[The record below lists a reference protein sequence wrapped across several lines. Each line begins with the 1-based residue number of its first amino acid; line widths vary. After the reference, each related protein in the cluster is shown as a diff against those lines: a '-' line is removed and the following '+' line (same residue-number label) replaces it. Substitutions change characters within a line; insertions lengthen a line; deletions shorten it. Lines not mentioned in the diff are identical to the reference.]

1 MASKHSLRST
11 LRPTEAGPKAMGPA
25 MVRLGRDLKSSS
37 QRLPYLLLHAW
48 IIFEMKDDEK
58 ESLLKERRKVSENRR
73 PLAERMRPCT
83 ILEVFGQEHILG
95 KGCLLPNLIKENRVG
110 NLILAG
116 PPGSGKTTLATVIAA
131 ESRCKILK
139 INAVTSNVAELRD
152 ALKLARYYGSANCY
166 LFIDEIHR
174 FNKAQQDLLLPDV
187 ESGNARLIGA
197 TTHNPRYYVIDPL
210 LSRCHLFTLE
220 PLSVPVIEGSLRVA
234 LNDCERGLG
243 SRSCEAD
250 KVILEQIALLAEGD
264 LRRGYNFLETIVEA
278 LPVGAKLTDQELA
291 VFSRERNIRYDRDED
306 EHYDTASAFIKSMRG
321 NDPDAALYW
330 LAKMLAGGEDPR
342 FIARRLVIFASEDV
356 GLADSRALLLAD
368 AAFRA
373 CEIIGLPECELN
385 LAHVTIF
392 LATCPKSNSSTL
404 AIGKAKRAIREKSLQ
419 SIPSAIRDRH
429 GRNKKNRSGNE
440 NFYLYSHDFPEN
452 VSGQDYLDEQLE
464 LYSPKNSGAEVAIG
478 ERLSLWK
485 SMRRDLQA

>member
-1 MASKHSLRST
+1 
-11 LRPTEAGPKAMGPA
+11 MGPA

-131 ESRCKILK
+131 ESGCKILK

-385 LAHVTIF
+385 LAHATIF

-404 AIGKAKRAIREKSLQ
+404 AIGKAKRAIREKPLQ

-429 GRNKKNRSGNE
+429 GRNKKKRSGNE

-452 VSGQDYLDEQLE
+452 ISGQDYLDEQLE
-464 LYSPKNSGAEVAIG
+464 LYSPKDSGAEVAIG

>member
-1 MASKHSLRST
+1 
-11 LRPTEAGPKAMGPA
+11 
-25 MVRLGRDLKSSS
+25 
-37 QRLPYLLLHAW
+37 
-48 IIFEMKDDEK
+48 MKDDEK
-58 ESLLKERRKVSENRR
+58 ESLLEERGKVSENRR

-278 LPVGAKLTDQELA
+278 
-291 VFSRERNIRYDRDED
+291 
-306 EHYDTASAFIKSMRG
+306 
-321 NDPDAALYW
+321 
-330 LAKMLAGGEDPR
+330 
-342 FIARRLVIFASEDV
+342 
-356 GLADSRALLLAD
+356 
-368 AAFRA
+368 
-373 CEIIGLPECELN
+373 
-385 LAHVTIF
+385 
-392 LATCPKSNSSTL
+392 
-404 AIGKAKRAIREKSLQ
+404 
-419 SIPSAIRDRH
+419 
-429 GRNKKNRSGNE
+429 
-440 NFYLYSHDFPEN
+440 
-452 VSGQDYLDEQLE
+452 
-464 LYSPKNSGAEVAIG
+464 
-478 ERLSLWK
+478 
-485 SMRRDLQA
+485 

>member
-1 MASKHSLRST
+1 MSVAINPAIHGSRTQSNGARNGTVVSVSEIIITT
-11 LRPTEAGPKAMGPA
+11 LAAIAGPCFD
-25 MVRLGRDLKSSS
+25 V
-37 QRLPYLLLHAW
+37 
-48 IIFEMKDDEK
+48 FEMEDYENDLLSREPKK
-58 ESLLKERRKVSENRR
+58 VNESRR
-73 PLAERMRPCT
+73 PLAERIRPCT
-83 ILEVFGQEHILG
+83 IFEVLGQDHILG
-95 KGCLLPNLIKENRVG
+95 EDCLLPNLIKENRVG

-131 ESRCKILK
+131 ESKCKLLK

-187 ESGNARLIGA
+187 ESGDARLIGA
-197 TTHNPRYYVIDPL
+197 TTHNPRYYVIAPL

-220 PLSVPVIEGSLRVA
+220 PLSVSVIEDALLVA
-234 LNDCERGLG
+234 LKDEERGLG
-243 SRSCEAD
+243 SRSCEAA
-250 KVILEQIALLAEGD
+250 KGILGQIALLSEGD

-278 LPVGAKLTDQELA
+278 LPVGAKLTDKEVA

-306 EHYDTASAFIKSMRG
+306 EHYDTISAFIKSMRG

-392 LATCPKSNSSTL
+392 LATCQKSNSSTL
-404 AIGKAKRAIREKSLQ
+404 AISKAKRAIREKPVQ
-419 SIPSAIRDRH
+419 PIPSSIRDRH
-429 GRNKKNRSGNE
+429 GRNKKNRDANE
-440 NFYLYSHDFPEN
+440 KSYLYSHDYPEN
-452 VSGQDYLDEQLE
+452 VSGQDYLHEHLE
-464 LYSPKNSGAEVAIG
+464 LYSPKSSGAEVTIG
-478 ERLSLWK
+478 ERLSHWK
-485 SMRRDLQA
+485 AMRRDLQS

>member
-1 MASKHSLRST
+1 MEDHEEDLR
-11 LRPTEAGPKAMGPA
+11 LEEP
-25 MVRLGRDLKSSS
+25 
-37 QRLPYLLLHAW
+37 
-48 IIFEMKDDEK
+48 EK
-58 ESLLKERRKVSENRR
+58 MNENRR

-83 ILEVFGQEHILG
+83 IFEVLGQEHILG
-95 KGCLLPNLIKENRVG
+95 EDCLLPNLIRENRVG

-131 ESRCKILK
+131 ESGCKLLK

-187 ESGNARLIGA
+187 ESGDARLIGA
-197 TTHNPRYYVIDPL
+197 TTHNPRYYVIAPL

-220 PLSVPVIEGSLRVA
+220 PLSISVIEDALLVA
-234 LNDCERGLG
+234 LNDGKRGLG
-243 SRSCEAD
+243 SRSCETA
-250 KVILEQIALLAEGD
+250 KGILGQIALLADGD

-278 LPVGAKLTDQELA
+278 LPVGAKLTDKELV

-306 EHYDTASAFIKSMRG
+306 EHYDTTSALIKSMRG

-330 LAKMLAGGEDPR
+330 LAKMLLGGEDPR

-368 AAFRA
+368 ATFRA

-385 LAHVTIF
+385 LAHATIF
-392 LATCPKSNSSTL
+392 LSTCQKSNSSTL
-404 AIGKAKRAIREKSLQ
+404 AISKAKRALLEKPVQ
-419 SIPSAIRDRH
+419 FIPSSIRDRH
-429 GRNKKNRSGNE
+429 GRNKKTRDTNE
-440 NFYLYSHDFPEN
+440 KSYLYSHDYPEN
-452 VSGQDYLDEQLE
+452 VSGQDYLEQQLE

-478 ERLSLWK
+478 ERLSYWK